1 VCIDNKGLQQS
12 AFFKSF
18 FLFFLGC
25 LIYKLYKL
33 KKVLY
38 LNEQPSRIII
48 VGKEEL
54 NRFSTLSD
62 KLLKNSITEIE
73 LLEFK
78 KLLLSWN
85 SYVELGSFKYL
96 GSS

>member
-1 VCIDNKGLQQS
+1 
-12 AFFKSF
+12 
-18 FLFFLGC
+18 
-25 LIYKLYKL
+25 
-33 KKVLY
+33 
-38 LNEQPSRIII
+38 